1 MVKASCLRTFFYAFI
16 FGGKGMRN
24 TKYELN
30 YFLPCKMKSFK

>member
-24 TKYELN
+24 TKYELELFFALQN
-30 YFLPCKMKSFK
+30 EIL